1 MSRYLGIYLNDHY
14 AGSVGAVELAKR
26 AAREH
31 ADGELGRF
39 FAWLGE
45 EIEAD
50 REVLR
55 QIMSAAG
62 TRPHRHKYAL
72 AWLAEKAGRFKP
84 NGHLIRGS
92 PLSPL
97 LELEM
102 LATGIVGKELLWR
115 SLQATPGVPDAGHAF
130 EGLIA
135 RAQDQRARVEA
146 HRLDVARHALS
157 R

>member
-31 ADGELGRF
+31 ADEELGRF
-39 FAWLGE
+39 FGRIAE

-55 QIMSAAG
+55 QIMDAAG

-97 LELEM
+97 IELET
-102 LATGIVGKELLWR
+102 LATGIAGKEQLWR
-115 SLQATPGVPDAGHAF
+115 ALQATPGVKDAGHSF
-130 EGLIA
+130 ESLIV
-135 RAQDQRARVEA
+135 RAQDQRDRVEA
-146 HRLDVARHALS
+146 QRLDVARDVLS
-157 R
+157 H